1 MQGDSLS
8 LVHYILEKEQ
18 KEKARKRRR
27 TLGISLGIFV
37 LLAAIL
43 IPLKLRQG
51 SGLRVY
57 SAEELTMSQV
67 NVLFQQDPSPM
78 IVKDEQYNRTDTIFS
93 IEDYGILLTAMRDS
107 ESFTETQES
116 GSYTDIPE
124 GASSFQPLQRQA
136 ANSSQAVRL
145 VEPMTEADIMPSY
158 PGGEAAL
165 YQFLSSQI
173 RYPPDALENK
183 VEGKVFVRFVI
194 NPDGSITKVN
204 VLRGIGYGCDEEAI
218 RVVKM
223 MPSWIPGEEKGQKV
237 PVFSSL
243 AVNFK
248 FL

>member
-8 LVHYILEKEQ
+8 LVHYILEKER
-18 KEKARKRRR
+18 KEKARKRKIAWGIG
-27 TLGISLGIFV
+27 LGVCILI
-37 LLAAIL
+37 AAIL
-43 IPLKLRQG
+43 IPIQMRQG
-51 SGLRVY
+51 PELRTF
-57 SAEELTMSQV
+57 SAVDLTMSHV
-67 NVLFQQDPSPM
+67 GVLFQQDPSPLV
-78 IVKDEQYNRTDTIFS
+78 VKDEKYKRVDTIYS
-93 IEDYGILLTAMRDS
+93 VDDYAILLTAMRDG
-107 ESFTETQES
+107 ESFVDMQES
-116 GSYTDIPE
+116 GSYQDIPNE
-124 GASSFQPLQRQA
+124 SSDYQPIVRQPIASQQ
-136 ANSSQAVRL
+136 VRL

-204 VLRGIGYGCDEEAI
+204 VLRGIGFGCDEEAV
-218 RVVKM
+218 RVVQM
-223 MPSWIPGEEKGQKV
+223 MPKWIPGEEQGQKV